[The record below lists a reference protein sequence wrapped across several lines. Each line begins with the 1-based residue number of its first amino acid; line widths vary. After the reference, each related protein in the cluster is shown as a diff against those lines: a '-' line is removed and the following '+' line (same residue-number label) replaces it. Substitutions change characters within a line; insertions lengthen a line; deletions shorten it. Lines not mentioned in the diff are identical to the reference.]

1 MIPVMGMAGAS
12 SQPAPEPCRWR
23 SRFSRPT
30 PTSAAARTVIVLSR
44 HPERLRT
51 WLRDVEPAGETSCG
65 DCMPY
70 ENHLPIWICRRP
82 LTPLAQR
89 WPDLK
94 HYE

>member
-1 MIPVMGMAGAS
+1 
-12 SQPAPEPCRWR
+12 
-23 SRFSRPT
+23 
-30 PTSAAARTVIVLSR
+30 
-44 HPERLRT
+44 
-51 WLRDVEPAGETSCG
+51 
-65 DCMPY
+65 MPY